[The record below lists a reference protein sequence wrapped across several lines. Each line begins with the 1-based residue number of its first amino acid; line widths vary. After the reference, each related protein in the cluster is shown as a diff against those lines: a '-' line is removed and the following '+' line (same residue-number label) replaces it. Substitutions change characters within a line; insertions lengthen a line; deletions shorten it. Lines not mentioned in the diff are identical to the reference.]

1 MKRVCITYHM
11 VNENEVAET
20 CVTLTM
26 SDDVAAD
33 LLERGE
39 NSEHLNPMLQG
50 DIWRILR
57 SLAAIQGYEFEEFCR
72 ADLAD

>member
-1 MKRVCITYHM
+1 MANDR
-11 VNENEVAET
+11 EVAET
-20 CVTLTM
+20 CITLPM
-26 SDDVAAD
+26 REEVAAD

-50 DIWRILR
+50 DVWRVLR
-57 SLAAIQGYEFEEFCR
+57 SLASLQGYEFESFCR